1 MKINLEMIEKE
12 MPSEIS
18 PVTRGRLVET
28 GELAKQ
34 LLEQV
39 QELSYE
45 LRPSMLDDLV
55 LVPTVRWYVN
65 RFAKRM
71 NIKVEFEA
79 VGMKKRLNGE
89 VETVL
94 YRVVLE
100 GLTNVSRHA
109 DASNVRIELKS
120 SKSKVYLAIADR

>member
-18 PVTRGRLVET
+18 PVTRGRLAET
-28 GELAKQ
+28 GKLAKQ

-79 VGMKKRLNGE
+79 VGMKKIR
-89 VETVL
+89 VL
-94 YRVVLE
+94 LAEDHTIVRKGLLSLLE
-100 GLTNVSRHA
+100 ANDGNYNVF
-109 DASNVRIELKS
+109 IL
-120 SKSKVYLAIADR
+120 